1 VSCGK
6 ERPRSRRRSA
16 SRRYPCRFH
25 EPNEA
30 VSTQREHPHPSPLA
44 LVDTDRLSAE
54 GLVAD
59 ANVAEDAPPIE
70 KLAECD
76 RHLVTI
82 GTEVATLQEE
92 LARLREEAEGRDQ
105 LLVEREAVIAELSD
119 LLPMLDAERA
129 RARRHAESA
138 TVALKRADAILSE
151 QAARVLTLEQEME
164 GARARTVERDRA
176 HEELG
181 TRLAEANAKVEE
193 YARALADAEAR
204 ARAAEPAQQ
213 QLEALTAEREHLL
226 ATMRD
231 EREHARLQAEEASAS
246 LGSAEARLAKESTR
260 AAALERE
267 LMSFGSALAERVGRL
282 AELEAEL
289 AEGGTRV
296 DRERSV
302 PIHVRTGHV
311 CFVLVAGGYK
321 LIDVDTAPARPGEL
335 VELEGKRFVAARI
348 GRSPIPGDTR
358 PCVYLLEDPDSDGDF
373 HLPDPNELD
382 PSDPSVMAAPDRSTR
397 FEGSSHGE
405 QGAQG

>member
-1 VSCGK
+1 M
-6 ERPRSRRRSA
+6 
-16 SRRYPCRFH
+16 
-25 EPNEA
+25 
-30 VSTQREHPHPSPLA
+30 STQREYPHTSLA
-44 LVDTDRLSAE
+44 LVDTDRLSA
-54 GLVAD
+54 GDLVAN
-59 ANVAEDAPPIE
+59 ANVPEDAPPIE

-76 RHLVTI
+76 RHLITI

-92 LARLREEAEGRDQ
+92 LARLREEAAGRDQ

-119 LLPMLDAERA
+119 LLPMLDAERV

-138 TVALKRADAILSE
+138 SVALRRADAILSE
-151 QAARVLTLEQEME
+151 QAARVLTLEQETEVM
-164 GARARTVERDRA
+164 RAQVVERERA
-176 HEELG
+176 YAEID
-181 TRLAEANAKVEE
+181 TRLAEANARVEE
-193 YARALADAEAR
+193 YAGALADAEAR

-226 ATMRD
+226 ATIRD

-246 LGSAEARLAKESTR
+246 LSSAEARLAKESTR
-260 AAALERE
+260 ATALQRE

-296 DRERSV
+296 ERERSV
-302 PIHVRTGHV
+302 PVQVRTGHV

-321 LIDVDTAPARPGEL
+321 LIDVDAAPARPGEL

-358 PCVYLLEDPDSDGDF
+358 PCVYLLGDPDIDADF
-373 HLPDPNELD
+373 HSPDPDELD
-382 PSDPSVMAAPDRSTR
+382 LSDPHSAAAPDGLTNIERPNP
-397 FEGSSHGE
+397 GE
-405 QGAQG
+405 QGAPA

>member
-1 VSCGK
+1 MPASA
-6 ERPRSRRRSA
+6 EA
-16 SRRYPCRFH
+16 SRTPGTGGNGGSGTASGDTLVAMASFLDDATGYFGGGWALSVARTG
-25 EPNEA
+25 E
-30 VSTQREHPHPSPLA
+30 PSPE
-44 LVDTDRLSAE
+44 TE
-54 GLVAD
+54 AD
-59 ANVAEDAPPIE
+59 
-70 KLAECD
+70 
-76 RHLVTI
+76 
-82 GTEVATLQEE
+82 
-92 LARLREEAEGRDQ
+92 
-105 LLVEREAVIAELSD
+105 
-119 LLPMLDAERA
+119 
-129 RARRHAESA
+129 
-138 TVALKRADAILSE
+138 
-151 QAARVLTLEQEME
+151 
-164 GARARTVERDRA
+164 
-176 HEELG
+176 
-181 TRLAEANAKVEE
+181 AKVEE

-226 ATMRD
+226 AAMRD